1 MRGVMQL
8 IVLFVSL
15 NERCDAVD
23 CSFCEPQ

>member
-8 IVLFVSL
+8 VGLFVSL

-23 CSFCEPQ
+23 CSFCELQ